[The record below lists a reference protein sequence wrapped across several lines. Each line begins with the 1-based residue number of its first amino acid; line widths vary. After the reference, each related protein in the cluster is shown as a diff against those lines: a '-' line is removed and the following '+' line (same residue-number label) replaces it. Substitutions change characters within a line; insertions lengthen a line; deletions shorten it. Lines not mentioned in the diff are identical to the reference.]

1 MKFFDKCK
9 SFYNNHKTAVKIAI
23 CVAGTAIAAS
33 VGYAAY
39 KHADRVFDA
48 IPDQPS
54 VNLIPD
60 IPDTYENE
68 DNTDIDTRYEWKEEY
83 RNTYDLVKEFA
94 SGLELKDGEAYTIE
108 HNSEWS
114 DDNIVSHMIDETGVY
129 PPDEV

>member
-1 MKFFDKCK
+1 MKFFDKFK

-23 CVAGTAIAAS
+23 CVTGTAIAAG

-39 KHADRVFDA
+39 KHADKVFDA

-60 IPDTYENE
+60 TYENE
-68 DNTDIDTRYEWKEEY
+68 DDTDIDTRYEWKEEY

-94 SGLELKDGEAYTIE
+94 SGLELKDGEAYIIE